1 MYENIS
7 VRQIRTFFR
16 VALTSSNLM
25 VNRYLVRLSNKKR
38 ASVSQIESVKAS
50 IAKHLVHED
59 LKIGN
64 FRISNQAIEFDL
76 FTQENMER
84 VREQLD
90 QNQALL
96 SLRKITERPAEDLTS
111 AIEQTRNLFREE
123 RFWECHEVLEG
134 VWLRSSGGQKKNLQ
148 TLILVCAALVHLQRN
163 QLEICLSMLRR
174 YRNRLELEDR
184 HQLGI
189 DFKLLG
195 REVDQILKM
204 RNLVPFS
211 L

>member
-1 MYENIS
+1 MYRNIS
-7 VRQIRTFFR
+7 VRQIKTFFR
-16 VALTSSNLM
+16 VALTSSYLM
-25 VNRYLVRLSNKKR
+25 VNRYLVRLSNNKR

-50 IAKHLVHED
+50 IAKHLVHDD

-64 FRISNQAIEFDL
+64 FRISSQAIEFDL
-76 FTQENMER
+76 FSQEDAGR
-84 VREQLD
+84 VRNQLV
-90 QNQALL
+90 QNLALL
-96 SLRKITERPAEDLTS
+96 SLRKLTERPAEDLAS
-111 AIEQTRNLFREE
+111 AVKQTRNLFREE
-123 RFWECHEVLEG
+123 RFWECHEVLES
-134 VWLRSSGGQKKNLQ
+134 VWLKSSGVQKKNLQ

-184 HQLGI
+184 DQLGI

-195 REVDQILKM
+195 EEVDQILKTG
-204 RNLVPFS
+204 NLVPFS